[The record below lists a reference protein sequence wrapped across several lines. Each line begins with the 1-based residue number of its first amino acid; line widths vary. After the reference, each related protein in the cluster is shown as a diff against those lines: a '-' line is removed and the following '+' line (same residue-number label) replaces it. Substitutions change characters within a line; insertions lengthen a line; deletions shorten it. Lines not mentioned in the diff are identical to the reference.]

1 MTLSTVKES
10 NMPEIS
16 SKAIVEPK
24 AKVADDVRIGPFTH
38 IGPNVKIA
46 AGCTIAGAV
55 TITGK
60 TTIAENTRVF
70 PMAIIGAPDAQCT
83 IGPNTTIREHVTIYG
98 GIERPTSIGKNNL
111 IMIGCRIDSGA
122 AISDHGIFANSTQ
135 FGKGCNVESYVR
147 TSAFTLIDAGV
158 KLGAYTFTAGYVH
171 VNRNAPPF
179 AMLHGMP
186 FRVRGANTQNLQRCG
201 FGDNDIRKLKT
212 AFHEIYN
219 STDTAPD
226 TKVIRRMMKKPPDNP
241 YVRKLVEAI
250 NNRNSTEEEK
260 RDD

>member
-1 MTLSTVKES
+1 
-10 NMPEIS
+10 MPDIS
-16 SKAIVEPK
+16 RQAIVEPN
-24 AKVADDVRIGPFTH
+24 AEIADDVRIGPFAY

-46 AGCTIAGAV
+46 DGCTIAGAV

-60 TTIAENTRVF
+60 TTVAENTRIF
-70 PMAIIGAPDAQCT
+70 PMAIIGASDNENDNNPDARCT
-83 IGPNTTIREHVTIYG
+83 IGPNTPIREHVTIYASP
-98 GIERPTSIGKNNL
+98 ERPTEIGKNNF

-122 AISDHGIFANSTQ
+122 TISDHGIFANSTQ
-135 FGKGCNVESYVR
+135 FGKSCNVESYVR
-147 TSAFTLIDAGV
+147 TSAFTLIDAEV
-158 KLGAYTFTAGYVH
+158 KLGAYTITAAYVH
-171 VNRNAPPF
+171 VDRDAPPF

-201 FGDNDIRKLKT
+201 FGDDDIRKLKT

-219 STDTAPD
+219 NSDTSAD

-250 NNRNSTEEEK
+250 NSCAGLEEEK